1 MQFCWVCPKVR
12 KARGDMA
19 DPRGGADVFMYRDST
34 VALVLDVRR
43 SMKAVLGVIGG
54 VIRSGVTLSRSMEFI
69 SQWSCVRWIGP
80 VGPVTRAD
88 VRDDVGIGTGA
99 FQELEPGFCVPRW
112 VTLFTGLLFFGWM
125 RAVRGWRNWLLE
137 DPLIN
142 SWEWWRLDVVPP
154 APCLQVEGAFF

>member
-34 VALVLDVRR
+34 VAPVLDVRR

-69 SQWSCVRWIGP
+69 SQWSCVRWTGP

-112 VTLFTGLLFFGWM
+112 VTLFTRLLFFGWM
-125 RAVRGWRNWLLE
+125 RAVRDWRNWLLE

-142 SWEWWRLDVVPP
+142 PWEWWRLDVVPP
-154 APCLQVEGAFF
+154 VPCLQVEGAFS